1 MSHCSG
7 GNDQREIAA
16 LSSAGTAHG
25 FFHLWSA
32 RAHLY
37 ILILRLSMTFLQ
49 DPEFG
54 DRIITLM
61 AALVLVL
68 QIAAVG
74 QRWLVSSIRIFAVQS
89 FRSEE
94 HTSELQSPMYLVFLH
109 SFPTRRSSDLHG
121 FFHLWSARAHLY
133 ILILRL
139 SMTFLQDPEFGDRI
153 ITLMAALVLVL
164 QIAAVGQRWLVSS
177 IRIFAVQSFLLAG
190 IAGIIAY
197 FNHASHI
204 YIAAMLTLILKAGLL
219 PWLLERLVRRIE
231 IRREIEPLINAPL
244 SILIAGGLTLVG
256 YVVAQSFYHPEETSV
271 RGALGHNTLAVAI
284 ALFLIG
290 FFTMLNRRKALT
302 QVLGLLSLENGLFLA
317 AISLTY
323 GMPLVVELGIF
334 FDVLVAVMVLGILV
348 FRIRE
353 AFDSMDVSKLRN
365 LRE

>member
-1 MSHCSG
+1 
-7 GNDQREIAA
+7 
-16 LSSAGTAHG
+16 
-25 FFHLWSA
+25 
-32 RAHLY
+32 
-37 ILILRLSMTFLQ
+37 MTFFQ
-49 DPEFG
+49 DPAFG

-89 FRSEE
+89 
-94 HTSELQSPMYLVFLH
+94 L
-109 SFPTRRSSDLHG
+109 
-121 FFHLWSARAHLY
+121 
-133 ILILRL
+133 
-139 SMTFLQDPEFGDRI
+139 
-153 ITLMAALVLVL
+153 
-164 QIAAVGQRWLVSS
+164 
-177 IRIFAVQSFLLAG
+177 LLAA

-197 FNHASHI
+197 FNHANHI
-204 YIAAMLTLILKAGLL
+204 YVAAFLTLVIKAGLL
-219 PWLLERLVRRIE
+219 PWLLEGLVEKIR

-244 SILIAGGLTLVG
+244 SILISGCLTLVG
-256 YVVAQSFYHPEETSV
+256 YVVAASFYHPEETEG
-271 RGALGHNTLAVAI
+271 RAALGHNTLAVAI

-334 FDVLVAVMVLGILV
+334 FDVLVAVLVLGILV

-353 AFDSMDVSKLRN
+353 AFDSMDVSKLRK